1 MLTTGLLSDFLMK
14 FSTSKTE
21 LQQALQKLSK
31 ASPTRSTLPILGC
44 VLVESKEDKT
54 TLKSTDL
61 ELTIEV
67 EIPSSLE
74 EGGVAALPLKT
85 LLDITNELPEAR
97 LTITVDEKNRTTIE
111 TDLGKY
117 DLMAKPPEEFPPE
130 EFPATPNQQSP
141 QKMSIPGNTLK
152 DIINTTTFA
161 VSKDELKPALTGV
174 LLRVSQSAITAVSTD
189 GHRLVKHTRKD
200 YGSDGFEGDLIIPK
214 KFLSY
219 MSSHLTNDDVELV
232 IAESHL
238 GARVGNDHILTRVI
252 DEAFPNYESVIPKEN
267 NKRLQ
272 IEKESLLS
280 SIRRV
285 AIFSNKATHQV
296 ALSLSKD
303 SCVISTEDPEKS
315 SKAQETIKA
324 EYDGDPITIGYNA
337 DYLKDVVSHTQGK
350 VVVVDLST
358 PVGAALF
365 SPVELEEHT
374 ESIMLLMPIRLND

>member
-1 MLTTGLLSDFLMK
+1 MVISYMR
-14 FSTSKTE
+14 FSTSKPA
-21 LQQALQKLSK
+21 LQQALQKLTK

-44 VLVESKEDKT
+44 VLIESKEEKT
-54 TLKSTDL
+54 TLRATDL

-74 EGGVAALPLKT
+74 EGGVTALPLKT
-85 LLDITNELPEAR
+85 LLVITNELPEAR
-97 LTITVDEKNRTTIE
+97 LTITVDERNRTTIE

-117 DLMAKPPEEFPPE
+117 DLMAKSPEEFH
-130 EFPATPNQQSP
+130 ATPNQKSP
-141 QKMSIPGNTLK
+141 QKMSIPGKTLK
-152 DIINTTTFA
+152 DIINTTAFA

-174 LLRVSQSAITAVSTD
+174 LFRVSGSAITAVSTD
-189 GHRLVKHTRKD
+189 GHRLVKHIRTD
-200 YGSDGFEGDLIIPK
+200 YGSDSFEGDLIVPK

-219 MSSHLTNDDVELV
+219 MSSHLLEGDIELS

-267 NKRLQ
+267 NKRLK
-272 IEKESLLS
+272 IDKESLLG

-315 SKAQETIKA
+315 SKAQETVKA

-337 DYLKDVVSHTQGK
+337 EYLKDVVTHTQGK

>member
-1 MLTTGLLSDFLMK
+1 MR

-44 VLVESKEDKT
+44 VLIESKEEKT
-54 TLKSTDL
+54 TLRATDL

-74 EGGVAALPLKT
+74 EGGVTALPLKT

-97 LTITVDEKNRTTIE
+97 LTITVDERNRTTIE

-117 DLMAKPPEEFPPE
+117 DLMAKSPEEV
-130 EFPATPNQQSP
+130 PATPNQKSP
-141 QKMSIPGNTLK
+141 QKMSIPGKTLK
-152 DIINTTTFA
+152 DIINTTAFA

-174 LLRVSQSAITAVSTD
+174 LFRVSGSAITAVSTD
-189 GHRLVKHTRKD
+189 GHRLVKHIRTD
-200 YGSDGFEGDLIIPK
+200 YGSDSFEGDLIVPK

-219 MSSHLTNDDVELV
+219 MSSHLLEGDIDLS

-267 NKRLQ
+267 NKRLK
-272 IEKESLLS
+272 IDKESLLG

-315 SKAQETIKA
+315 SKAQETVKA

-337 DYLKDVVSHTQGK
+337 EYLKDVVTHTQGK

-365 SPVELEEHT
+365 SPIELEEHT